1 MIVACGFD
9 HAGFPLK
16 REVLEVVRE
25 SGHEPLDL
33 GTDSADPV
41 DYPDIALA
49 VCRAVVSGDAERG
62 VLCCGSGAGVSV
74 AATKVPG
81 VRAATIT
88 DGYTAHQAVEHD
100 DVNVLCM
107 GARVLGAELA
117 GDILRAYLAAGFSGA
132 ERHRRRLA
140 KVDAIERQGLDADL
154 ASIDVEA
161 EA

>member
-16 REVLEVVRE
+16 REVLEVVRA

-33 GTDSADPV
+33 GTDSTEPV
-41 DYPDIALA
+41 DYPDIALT
-49 VCRAVVSGDAERG
+49 VCRAVVSGEAERG

-74 AATKVPG
+74 AATKVEG
-81 VRAATIT
+81 IRAATIH

-107 GARVLGAELA
+107 GARVLGSELA
-117 GDILRAYLAAGFSGA
+117 ADIVRTYLGAAFSGA
-132 ERHRRRLA
+132 ERHRHRLA
-140 KVDAIERQGLDADL
+140 KIAAIERDGLDADL
-154 ASIDVEA
+154 SSIDGSA
-161 EA
+161 